1 MEEIRT
7 RRRLSAE
14 KLAISNRNYRRARER
29 ALVKLSHLYPDTY
42 KQLLAD
48 ERKADEE
55 TGKKW
60 LDIGGVSLVSNS
72 SNRNTDGSLTHTR
85 PDQTNSD
92 SKTQGDYEGEA

>member
-1 MEEIRT
+1 MEDTRT

-60 LDIGGVSLVSNS
+60 LDISGATSLPDTHNS
-72 SNRNTDGSLTHTR
+72 GA
-85 PDQTNSD
+85 D
-92 SKTQGDYEGEA
+92 SAYANQ

>member
-1 MEEIRT
+1 MEDTRT

-85 PDQTNSD
+85 PDQANSD